1 MKRLKKITAALVSAS
16 LCMAPMTS
24 IHAGG
29 VTGGATELTQLVS
42 WARNETQWVSQLTT
56 MASQLRQLQSMFTL
70 QGLMNQV
77 LPEVGGLVRDAGEL
91 RGAVSEVMSMKN
103 DIQSA
108 MGALQDLRS
117 FSDTRFA
124 DMSNFYDQFG
134 NRKTAQDFFIQQMRS
149 NASQHSM
156 NNIMRDQ
163 EVSALKRL
171 ESTTNAIKKHAEKIP
186 TTAGVHQAVSL
197 LSTQMNTMVAMAA
210 DANKVILTKSM
221 RDTQKDDEALAQAK
235 RDADEESRR
244 RNATEAYFR
253 TNSQALGR

>member
-1 MKRLKKITAALVSAS
+1 MKPLNQLIAAAVAAS
-16 LCMAPMTS
+16 LLVTPIAPTQAS
-24 IHAGG
+24 GA
-29 VTGGATELTQLVS
+29 TGGATELTQLLS
-42 WARNETQWVSQLTT
+42 WARNETQWVSQLST

-77 LPEVGGLVRDAGEL
+77 LPDVGGLVRDASEL
-91 RGAVSEVMSMKN
+91 RGAFNEVMSMKN

-117 FSDTRFA
+117 FSDVRFQ

-149 NASQHSM
+149 NAGQHKM

-171 ESTTNAIKKHAEKIP
+171 ESTTKAIQKHAEKIP

-221 RDTQKDDEALAQAK
+221 RDTQKDDEALAQSKLNA
-235 RDADEESRR
+235 EEEARR
-244 RNATEAYFR
+244 RTATEAYFR
-253 TNSQALGR
+253 TNTQALGR

>member
-1 MKRLKKITAALVSAS
+1 MKPLKKLTVGLVVAS
-16 LCMAPMTS
+16 IAMAPMAPIRAS
-24 IHAGG
+24 AA
-29 VTGGATELTQLVS
+29 TGGATEITQLVS
-42 WARNETQWVSQLTT
+42 WVRNETQWVSQIAAMARQLTELR
-56 MASQLRQLQSMFTL
+56 SQLSVQN
-70 QGLMNQV
+70 LMNQLIPGV
-77 LPEVGGLVRDAGEL
+77 DGLIRDAGEL
-91 RGAVSEVMSMKN
+91 RGAVNEVISMKN

-117 FSDTRFA
+117 FSDSRFA

-186 TTAGVHQAVSL
+186 QSAGVHEAVQL

-210 DANKVILTKSM
+210 DANKVMLTKSM
-221 RDTQKDDEALAQAK
+221 RDTQKDDEALAQAA
-235 RDADEESRR
+235 RDANEEARR
-244 RNATEAYFR
+244 RTATEDYFR
-253 TNSQALGR
+253 SNSQALGR